1 MRITN
6 TMINF
11 NTKNNINAT
20 KVDVDTYN
28 TQMSSKKKIQNPS
41 DDPVIA
47 IRALRLR
54 STLNQIN
61 QYYERNI
68 PDAQSWL
75 EATETALINVKDLV
89 TDIYNQCVYGS
100 NDSLKEDDR
109 DAILK
114 NLKQLREQIYSEGNS
129 DYAGRTVFTGYKTNK
144 TLTFPANDKEVS
156 YTITEDFTP
165 ADVDEITY
173 LKNKTEVVYG
183 NIDRIDE
190 SDLPEAVEVNRIR
203 LAYNKLDVPADATL
217 KLKYKDI
224 ATDTDK
230 EIDVEVKSIEGLTQ
244 ADIDALYPPAA
255 DKAYFIPETGEIL
268 LGSDLA
274 KTLQGDVE
282 NISFTYD
289 KTGFEKDELMPE
301 HFFTCEQRKNVS
313 GNVVTTSFTK
323 ESNPIEY
330 TVSFNQSIKINTEAS
345 EFLSADMK
353 RDLDD
358 LISSLQASVDADKK
372 IADIKT
378 MMADSRYSGE
388 EDQKKLET
396 MLEAAEKE
404 KAYADDYVH
413 NLFEKNVGVWQDNL
427 NNVNLALTD
436 CGSRASRLKLTYTR
450 MGSQQTTFQKL
461 KSSNEDRDISDIIID
476 YTAAYTAYQSSL
488 TAASKAN
495 SQTLLNFI

>member
-6 TMINF
+6 TMISL

-41 DDPVIA
+41 EDPVIA

-54 STLNQIN
+54 RTLNQIN
-61 QYYERNI
+61 QYYEKNI

-100 NDSLKEDDR
+100 NDSLETDDR

-129 DYAGRTVFTGYKTNK
+129 DYSGRTIFTGYKTNQG
-144 TLTFPANDKEVS
+144 LTFPANDKDIS
-156 YTITEDFTP
+156 YTITEDFSP
-165 ADVDEITY
+165 ADVDKITY

-183 NIDRIDE
+183 NIDRVAE
-190 SDLPEAVEVNRIR
+190 SDLPEAVEVSRIR
-203 LAYNKLDVPADATL
+203 LSYNNLDVPADATV
-217 KLKYKDI
+217 KLKYKDGVTG
-224 ATDTDK
+224 ADK
-230 EIDVEVKSIEGLTQ
+230 DIDVQVKSIKGLTKDQ
-244 ADIDALYPPAA
+244 IDAMYPPAA
-255 DKAYFIPETGEIL
+255 DEAYFIPETGEIL
-268 LGSDLA
+268 LGSDVA
-274 KTLQGDVE
+274 KTLEGNVKD
-282 NISFTYD
+282 ISFTYD

-301 HFFTCEQRKNVS
+301 HFFTCQQRKNVD
-313 GNVVTTSFTK
+313 GNIVTKDFVK
-323 ESNPIEY
+323 EANPIEY

-358 LISSLQASVDADKK
+358 LISSLQASVDVDKK
-372 IADIKT
+372 IADIKA

-388 EDQKKLET
+388 EDQKKLGT

-413 NLFEKNVGVWQDNL
+413 KLFEKNVGVWQDNL